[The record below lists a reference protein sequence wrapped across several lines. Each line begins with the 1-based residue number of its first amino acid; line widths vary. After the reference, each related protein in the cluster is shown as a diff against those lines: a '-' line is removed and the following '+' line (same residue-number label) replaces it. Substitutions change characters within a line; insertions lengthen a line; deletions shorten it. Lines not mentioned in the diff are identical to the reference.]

1 MCDSILGG
9 CFALVFIILLQL
21 EEHIVLAP
29 KKDEILPNSNLRI
42 RSQLILLVGL
52 KETRFCR
59 KLVWLSIP
67 RAVLYTGLC
76 LKQIQSGAPPP
87 RIPRELDVMSN
98 THDQVLHGN
107 RYSYLSKTGHVSNI
121 WNF

>member
-21 EEHIVLAP
+21 EGHIVLAS
-29 KKDEILPNSNLRI
+29 KEDEILPYSNLRI

-59 KLVWLSIP
+59 KLVWLSIS
-67 RAVLYTGLC
+67 RAVFVHRSLFEADSKWC
-76 LKQIQSGAPPP
+76 PIPSNSQGAGCNVQHARSSPPWK
-87 RIPRELDVMSN
+87 L
-98 THDQVLHGN
+98 VLIF
-107 RYSYLSKTGHVSNI
+107 K
-121 WNF
+121 